1 YLTALFFETIRRSSG
16 GMGKSRTLAATVP
29 VILRQ
34 FFPSVSPRNF
44 FATVRDE
51 DTYGKG
57 PGDIGTVSR
66 EVDNQF
72 LTIATPEAL
81 EKKVRRFAR
90 FERSPMLRIVPRPL
104 KDVVLRVINWVNNR
118 GLSVSVSNLGRVTL
132 PQPVES
138 HVGRMG

>member
-1 YLTALFFETIRRSSG
+1 RSSG

-29 VILRQ
+29 VNLRQ

-44 FATVRDE
+44 FATVRVE
-51 DTYGKG
+51 HTSGKG
-57 PGDIGTVSR
+57 PDDIGTSGR
-66 EVDNQF
+66 ELDNQF
-72 LTIATPEAL
+72 RPTATPEAL

-90 FERSPMLRIVPRPL
+90 FERSPMLRIVPRPR

-138 HVGRMG
+138 